1 MFGFLLTI
9 SGYRIY
15 NRKRRCRKGAVTS
28 YTHGKEIMKMKRN
41 KLKNSRFFGLIQLNP
56 RNIPKT

>member
-1 MFGFLLTI
+1 VPKYILFRT
-9 SGYRIY
+9 
-15 NRKRRCRKGAVTS
+15 
-28 YTHGKEIMKMKRN
+28 KRN